1 MKKKNSNFGI
11 SQIVIVLIVLVIIIA
26 AAGGTY
32 YLLGSKPGTNT
43 AAATSSAPS
52 TLVSSTPPS
61 GSSTTATQ
69 SSSSSSSAPIGSVSS
84 TYNLC
89 TNQVASG
96 LVNGSNG
103 GSGCILEPDGVLYDP
118 NNGDVYVSDAIN
130 ITVINGATNSFVGY
144 IGNVFAP
151 EQMVYDPSN
160 HYIYVT
166 DGVAAT
172 NASSYYV
179 ADVSAINTTT
189 NQVVTNIT
197 VGSSRFN
204 PLNEWGIALDPT
216 NGYLYVAVYSEG
228 YNGNISVIDTSSGT
242 VVKTITGIGACPSQG
257 ICSPTGVF
265 YDPASGYVYVG
276 HQSSGNITFINAS
289 SNTIVGSLNATSGGG
304 GSPYYFLY
312 DQQKGYVYVADQGS
326 GVTVINPSTNAYIE
340 TIGALVYNQQTGQTS
355 YTGGEYT
362 GESPEA
368 LALDTGNN
376 YLYSSNFDSNNVIAI
391 NTQDNTVLGNI
402 AVGASPRG
410 IAYDPANGDLYVANH
425 FADTVS
431 IISTGA
437 SSSGSSTS
445 TSSGFSA
452 ILIIM
457 ATLFSPFQYATASL
471 CAVSKSILET
481 KINLLGRIR
490 AQTSASSK
498 RVLYL
503 GNSSRL
509 LG

>member
-1 MKKKNSNFGI
+1 MKTKNSKFGI
-11 SQIVIVLIVLVIIIA
+11 SQIVIVIIVVLIIIV

-43 AAATSSAPS
+43 AVTTSSTSS
-52 TLVSSTPPS
+52 TLVSSASLS
-61 GSSTTATQ
+61 GTSTTTTQ
-69 SSSSSSSAPIGSVSS
+69 SSSSSAPIGSVLS

-89 TNQVASG
+89 TNQAVSG
-96 LVNGSNG
+96 LVNGSSG
-103 GSGCILEPDGVLYDP
+103 GSGCFLEPDGVLYDP
-118 NNGDVYVSDAIN
+118 SNGYVYVSDASN

-197 VGSSRFN
+197 VGSSQSN

-216 NGYLYVAVYSEG
+216 NGYLYVAVYSAN
-228 YNGNISVIDTSSGT
+228 NGNISVIDTSSGT
-242 VVKTITGIGACPSQG
+242 VVKTITGIGACINQG
-257 ICSPTGVF
+257 VCPPTGVF

-276 HQSSGNITFINAS
+276 HQSSGNITFINTS